1 LFYRALAAH
10 LPFFLPLLFNHSPL
24 LRFDLEAKLQDVER
38 LKRRV
43 RELETAYKNIVSATG
58 VMATKTGSG
67 VRTAWDEEGASGAG
81 AAGRGKRE
89 RDLEGV
95 IEAMKKIIDK
105 VKSENDR
112 LRKGVG
118 TGTSTGGGVSAGVGE
133 GTKAVGDKKKT
144 ERLEEELR
152 AAQTKLKSFEES
164 GQKLLLRQQQLT
176 SMRKQLKSKEDE
188 LAVVKEAA
196 DSMAAEKE
204 VFRRKAT
211 AAEGRVQ
218 QLEVT
223 VQQAR
228 QLAREKPL
236 PQGGQPSREKEERE
250 ITELRRR
257 AAEDREDNRLLRAQV
272 EDMKARQKD
281 FEKAAGK
288 GAGGGGGGGSSETN
302 RLKEENEKLRQ
313 ELAAFDLDFF
323 EEIENLKYAHSEA
336 VKKLRMYEGAGD
348 GPGFGGRGR

>member
-1 LFYRALAAH
+1 M
-10 LPFFLPLLFNHSPL
+10 
-24 LRFDLEAKLQDVER
+24 
-38 LKRRV
+38 KRRV
-43 RELETAYKNIVSATG
+43 RELETAYKNVVTATG
-58 VMATKTGSG
+58 VLTTKTGSG
-67 VRTAWDEEGASGAG
+67 VRTAWDEEGAGG

-118 TGTSTGGGVSAGVGE
+118 AGTASGGGLSAGVGE

-144 ERLEEELR
+144 EKLEEDLR

-164 GQKLLLRQQQLT
+164 GQKLLQRQQQLT
-176 SMRKQLKSKEDE
+176 SLRKQLKSREDE
-188 LAVVKEAA
+188 LAAVKESA

-228 QLAREKPL
+228 QLAREKPSQ
-236 PQGGQPSREKEERE
+236 QGGLQPSREKEDRE
-250 ITELRRR
+250 ISDLRRR
-257 AAEDREDNRLLRAQV
+257 AVEDKEDNMSLRAQV
-272 EDMKARQKD
+272 EDLKARQKD
-281 FEKAAGK
+281 FEKAAGR
-288 GAGGGGGGGSSETN
+288 GIAGGGGSTAETS